1 MFDQQSLR
9 SACANARSDQSLC
22 QSLDCSMTIKLL
34 TEHHFKFLSLKGG
47 CRSSSEST
55 YIVGNHMPWLIS
67 RLFFSQVKFDDSNKD
82 GQMLVTLTADLQEV
96 TCQGNYS
103 NQGELII
110 LHFIWSITVIMF
122 NYFLACDDL
131 CRLLITV

>member
-1 MFDQQSLR
+1 MSR
-9 SACANARSDQSLC
+9 
-22 QSLDCSMTIKLL
+22 
-34 TEHHFKFLSLKGG
+34 
-47 CRSSSEST
+47 
-55 YIVGNHMPWLIS
+55 LIS

-103 NQGELII
+103 NQGKVII
-110 LHFIWSITVIMF
+110 LHFILSITVLFFLF
-122 NYFLACDDL
+122 NSFLVCGDL